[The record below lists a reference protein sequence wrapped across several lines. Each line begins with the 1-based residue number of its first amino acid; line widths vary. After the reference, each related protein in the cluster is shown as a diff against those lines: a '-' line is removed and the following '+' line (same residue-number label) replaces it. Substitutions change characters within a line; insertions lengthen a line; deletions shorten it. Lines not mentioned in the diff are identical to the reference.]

1 MMEAVDLIV
10 RGGVIVTMDP
20 QRRLIRD
27 GAVAIRGKR
36 IVAVD
41 KMHVIADRYRAER
54 TMGGDSQIVFPGL
67 IDCHNHPVHFL
78 SKGMIDDMRYPE
90 RWRDRVWPYE
100 AALTAEETEVAS
112 TGTFLEMI
120 CHGTTC
126 FCDPGT
132 LEPEA
137 VACAAEHTGI
147 RGIVA
152 RMTWDVRDPSAP
164 TQFNDDTATA
174 LARGEECVQRCS
186 GLGGGRLRAWLS
198 LVRADHVSDQLI
210 RDITRRADALKIG
223 VHAHLSTTR
232 GQVEAALRAWGKTPV
247 ARYRDLDALGP
258 NAHLVHMGAITDDDV
273 AILRDFDPSVCHC
286 PSASMF
292 GGFGCIAHGKFP
304 ELVDYKVRVVL
315 GTDACAISRFI
326 DMVRIMY
333 LAACAHKDVKA
344 DPTVIGAH
352 KAMEMA
358 TIDGARALLWDDE
371 IGSIESGKLADV
383 VIADADGIEWQPN
396 PMDLPVANLVY
407 SADGGCVHTVVIDG
421 RVVMEN
427 RQFTTVDEAAFAKRA
442 GSHAR
447 AVFARL
453 GAEARVVWPVR

>member
-1 MMEAVDLIV
+1 MQSVDLIV
-10 RGGVIVTMDP
+10 RAGVVVTMDP

-27 GAVAIRGKR
+27 GAVAVRGKR

-41 KMHVIADRYRAER
+41 KASAIDERYRAER
-54 TMGGDSQIVFPGL
+54 VLGDSDKVVLPGL

-100 AALTAEETEVAS
+100 ATLSADETLVAS

-120 CHGTTC
+120 RNGTTC

-137 VACAAEHTGI
+137 VAQAADQTGI

-152 RMTWDVRDPSAP
+152 RMTWDVRDSTAPSE
-164 TQFNDDTATA
+164 FNDDTATA
-174 LARGEECVQRCS
+174 LGRAEECVHTCS
-186 GLGGGRLRAWLS
+186 GLAGGRVRAWFS

-210 RDITRRADALKIG
+210 RDVKRRADALKVGI
-223 VHAHLSTTR
+223 HAHLSTTR
-232 GQVEAALRAWGKTPV
+232 GQVEAALREWGKTPV
-247 ARYRDLDALGP
+247 ARYRDLGALGT
-258 NAHLVHMGAITDDDV
+258 NAHLVHMGAITDEDV
-273 AILRDFDPSVCHC
+273 KILEEFDPSVCHC

-304 ELVDYKVRVVL
+304 ELVENGVRVVL

-333 LAACAHKDVKA
+333 LVSCAHKDVKA

-358 TIDGARALLWDDE
+358 TIDAAKALAWEDE
-371 IGSIESGKLADV
+371 IGSLEAGKLADI
-383 VIADADGIEWQPN
+383 VIADASGIEWQPN

-407 SADGGCVHTVVIDG
+407 SGNGSCVRTVIIDG
-421 RVVMEN
+421 RIVMED
-427 RQFTTVDEAAFAKRA
+427 RQFTMIDETDFVARA
-442 GSHAR
+442 GAHAR
-447 AVFARL
+447 TIFARL
-453 GAEARVVWPVR
+453 GFEPRTVWPVH

>member
-1 MMEAVDLIV
+1 MQIADLIV
-10 RGGVIVTMDP
+10 RAGVVVTMDP
-20 QRRLIRD
+20 QRRLISD
-27 GAVAIRGKR
+27 GAVAISGER

-41 KMHVIADRYRAER
+41 KASAINERYCADRVI
-54 TMGGDSQIVFPGL
+54 GDGDAVVLPGL

-78 SKGMIDDMRYPE
+78 SKGMIDDMRYPA

-100 AALTAEETEVAS
+100 AALSAEETLDAS

-120 CHGTTC
+120 RNGTTC

-132 LEPEA
+132 LQPGA
-137 VACAAEHTGI
+137 VAQAADQTGI
-147 RGIVA
+147 RGIVS
-152 RMTWDVRDPSAP
+152 RMTWDVRDPTAP
-164 TQFNDDTATA
+164 SEFDDDTATA
-174 LARGEECVQRCS
+174 LGRGEECVHTCS
-186 GLGGGRLRAWLS
+186 GLAGGRVRAWFS

-210 RDITRRADALKIG
+210 RDVKRRADALKVGI
-223 VHAHLSTTR
+223 HAHLSTTR
-232 GQVEAALRAWGKTPV
+232 GQVEAALREWGKTPV
-247 ARYRDLDALGP
+247 ARYRDLGALGP

-273 AILRDFDPSVCHC
+273 AILQEFDPNVCHC

-304 ELVDYKVRVVL
+304 ELVENGVRVVL

-333 LAACAHKDVKA
+333 LVSCAHKDVKA

-358 TIDGARALLWDDE
+358 TIDAAKALAWEDE
-371 IGSIESGKLADV
+371 IGSLEAGKLADI
-383 VIADADGIEWQPN
+383 VIADASGIEWQPN

-407 SADGGCVHTVVIDG
+407 SGNGSCVRTVIIDG
-421 RVVMEN
+421 RIVMED
-427 RQFTTVDEAAFAKRA
+427 RQFTMIDEPDFVARA
-442 GSHAR
+442 NGHAR
-447 AVFARL
+447 NVFARL
-453 GAEARVVWPVR
+453 GFEPRTVWPVQ

>member
-1 MMEAVDLIV
+1 MSEAADLIV
-10 RGGVIVTMDP
+10 RGGVVVTMDP

-36 IVAVD
+36 IVAVG
-41 KMHVIADRYRAER
+41 KATALAERFRAER
-54 TMGGDSQIVFPGL
+54 TIGKASQIVFPGL

-78 SKGMIDDMRYPE
+78 SKGMIDDMRYPA

-120 CHGTTC
+120 RHGTTC

-137 VACAAEHTGI
+137 VAKAADKTGI
-147 RGIVA
+147 RGVVA
-152 RMTWDVRDPSAP
+152 RMTWDVRDPGAP
-164 TQFNDDTATA
+164 AEFNDDTATA
-174 LARGEECVQRCS
+174 LARGEACVERCT
-186 GLGGGRLRAWLS
+186 GLAGGRVRAWFS

-210 RDITRRADALKIG
+210 RDVKARADALKVG

-232 GQVEAALRAWGKTPV
+232 GQVEAALREWGKTPV
-247 ARYRDLDALGP
+247 ARYRDLGALGP

-273 AILRDFDPSVCHC
+273 AMLREFDPSICHC

-304 ELVDYKVRVVL
+304 ELVENKMRVVL

-371 IGSIESGKLADV
+371 IGSIEPGKLADL

-407 SADGGCVHTVVIDG
+407 SADGSCVRTVIIDG
-421 RVVMEN
+421 QTVMED
-427 RQFTTVDEAAFAKRA
+427 RQFTTIDESDFARRA
-442 GSHAR
+442 GGEAR
-447 AVFARL
+447 SVFGRL
-453 GAEARVVWPVR
+453 GLEPRVVWPLC

>member
-1 MMEAVDLIV
+1 MQAADLIIDA
-10 RGGVIVTMDP
+10 GVVVTMGP

-36 IVAVD
+36 ILAVD
-41 KMHVIADRYRAER
+41 KSSAIAERYRAER
-54 TMGGDSQIVFPGL
+54 TIGDSNKVVFPGL

-78 SKGMIDDMRYPE
+78 SKGMIDDMRYPA

-100 AALTAEETEVAS
+100 ATLSAEETLVAS

-120 CHGTTC
+120 RSGTTC
-126 FCDPGT
+126 FSDPGT

-137 VACAAEHTGI
+137 VAQAALDTGI
-147 RGIVA
+147 RGVVA
-152 RMTWDVRDPSAP
+152 RMTWDVHDPTAP
-164 TQFNDDTATA
+164 SQFNDDTATA

-186 GLGGGRLRAWLS
+186 GLGDGRVRAWFS
-198 LVRADHVSDQLI
+198 LARADHVSDQLV
-210 RDITRRADALKIG
+210 RDIKRRADALKVGI
-223 VHAHLSTTR
+223 HAHLSTTR
-232 GQVEAALRAWGKTPV
+232 GQVEAALREWGKTPV
-247 ARYRDLDALGP
+247 ARYRDLGALGP

-273 AILRDFDPSVCHC
+273 SILREFDPSVCHC

-304 ELVDYKVRVVL
+304 ELVENGVRVVL
-315 GTDACAISRFI
+315 GTDACAVSRFI

-333 LAACAHKDVKA
+333 LASCAHKDVKA

-371 IGSIESGKLADV
+371 IGSLEPGKLADI

-407 SADGGCVHTVVIDG
+407 SANGSCVRTVIIDG
-421 RVVMEN
+421 RIVMEE
-427 RQFTTVDEAAFAKRA
+427 RRFTMIDEQDYA
-442 GSHAR
+442 AR
-447 AVFARL
+447 ASVCASAIFARL
-453 GAEARVVWPVR
+453 GVEPRTVWPVR